1 MVEETYMYQMPERGE
16 EKIYS
21 YLLMFFRSFRKAFW
35 WVMTSFAFVFLL
47 IEMNVC
53 EREDSQN

>member
-1 MVEETYMYQMPERGE
+1 LTKSSFCLEQSVNTYIKIVRSIDIMVEETYMYQMPERGE

-35 WVMTSFAFVFLL
+35 
-47 IEMNVC
+47 
-53 EREDSQN
+53 